1 MLLVTNRRPVVP
13 LPLAHEG
20 AVEPREVADRFFVR
34 EVAEALGERREAG
47 LAADEDGRPDHEAGH
62 YEDALTVREADLSM
76 LRRISAPAHEVLIAQ
91 GNLAMSYQRLGRSEA
106 LRLRQKVYSGHVNLH
121 GEEDPDT
128 LREANNYAALLKKLG
143 RFEEAKSLMRK
154 SIPTAHRV
162 LGETHDLT
170 LTMRRIYAES
180 LFYDTGATLD
190 DLHEAVTT
198 LEEIEPTTRRVFGGS
213 HPLAV
218 AIEGNL
224 QKARSVRRGRDTPS
238 TGSA

>member
-128 LREANNYAALLKKLG
+128 LREANNYAALLRKLG
-143 RFEEAKSLMRK
+143 RFEEARSLLRRTVPVARRVRGESDALTLSMR
-154 SIPTAHRV
+154 SNYARVLCYDPTAT
-162 LGETHDLT
+162 LGDL
-170 LTMRRIYAES
+170 S
-180 LFYDTGATLD
+180 
-190 DLHEAVTT
+190 EAVTT
-198 LEEIEPTTRRVFGGS
+198 LEEIEQMARRVLGSDHPITTGIVYHLQALLRAREAPSPRGG
-213 HPLAV
+213 A
-218 AIEGNL
+218 
-224 QKARSVRRGRDTPS
+224 
-238 TGSA
+238 